1 MGCDLQR
8 HPKSC
13 VILQLNYPRPEC
25 RECAIGKKNDGIV
38 AAKMAGESPRPVPR
52 ETIQPKKEEGGKVGD
67 MKVANE
73 RVLSRILREKAC
85 GRTRLMTHC
94 GVSSA
99 ELNTVARELEKEGK
113 IKSWPNGRSCF
124 YTPPGAPDPWG
135 EKKKVAPANDA
146 TKASE
151 KPSHVNRKP
160 APRKPL
166 AKVLSATG
174 KTVVDDKLPA
184 DGAYAEVIKGLEAK
198 RQNIDNAIEALK
210 ALG

>member
-1 MGCDLQR
+1 MGCDLER
-8 HPKSC
+8 H
-13 VILQLNYPRPEC
+13 PRPEC
-25 RECAIGKKNDGIV
+25 KDCKEGERNVGK
-38 AAKMAGESPRPVPR
+38 AATPDPRGN
-52 ETIQPKKEEGGKVGD
+52 ETIQRKKEEVGKVGD

-135 EKKKVAPANDA
+135 AKKKAAPIKSDGDPRPA
-146 TKASE
+146 
-151 KPSHVNRKP
+151 
-160 APRKPL
+160 APRKPR
-166 AKVLSATG
+166 AKPLSATG
-174 KTVVDDKLPA
+174 KDVVDDKLPA
-184 DGAYAEVIKGLEAK
+184 DGAHAEVIKNLEAK
-198 RQNIDNAIEALK
+198 RQNIDNAIAALK